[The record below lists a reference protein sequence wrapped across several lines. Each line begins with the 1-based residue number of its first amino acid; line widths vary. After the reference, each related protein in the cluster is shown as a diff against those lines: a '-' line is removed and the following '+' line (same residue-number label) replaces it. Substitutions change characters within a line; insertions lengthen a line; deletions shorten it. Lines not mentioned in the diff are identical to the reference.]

1 MTSISDARARLR
13 PRSLSSAV
21 APTFFV
27 TAILGLVGCARQQA
41 APPPTAAVSV
51 VVGKVSQDTV
61 PVQIT
66 AIGNVES
73 YSTVSIKAQVSG
85 ELVGVHFAEGDFV
98 HKGQLLL
105 EIDPRPYQ
113 AVLAQA
119 QAALARDKAVA
130 ANNRAQALRES
141 KLLEAGIVPAQEAE
155 GVVSTADASDAVV
168 NADNAAIDTAQINL
182 EFCKIYSPIEG
193 RTGILALKAGNLV
206 KVADVPILV
215 INQLDPI
222 FVNFTVPQQYLPDI
236 KKFMAQQTLRV
247 SAIVPN
253 DSGPP
258 MLGTLTFVDNAVDTT
273 TGTIHLRATFANAQN
288 RLWPGLY
295 VNILLTLSQQAHATV
310 VPAHAIVPGQN
321 GQLVYVLKGDN
332 TVEARAVVSS
342 RTVQDEAVIDKG
354 LQPGETIVTD
364 GQSLLVPG
372 TKVAIKNQQTESA
385 PANSSAK

>member
-1 MTSISDARARLR
+1 MTCILDARARLR
-13 PRSLSSAV
+13 ELSG
-21 APTFFV
+21 
-27 TAILGLVGCARQQA
+27 TAALGLFLTALSALFGCAKQQA
-41 APPPTAAVSV
+41 APPPSPAVSV
-51 VVGKVSQDTV
+51 VVGKVTQATV
-61 PVQIT
+61 PVQVT
-66 AIGNVES
+66 AIGNVEA

-85 ELVGVHFAEGDFV
+85 ELVGVHFTEGDFI

-130 ANNRAQALRES
+130 ANNRAQALREA

-168 NADNAAIDTAQINL
+168 NADEAAIQTAQISV
-182 EFCKIYSPIEG
+182 EFCKIYSPIDG
-193 RTGILALKAGNLV
+193 RTGVLALKAGNLV
-206 KVADVPILV
+206 KAEDIPILV

-236 KKFMAQQTLRV
+236 KKFMGQGTLRV

-253 DSGPP
+253 DAGPS
-258 MLGTLTFVDNAVDTT
+258 MQGTLTFVDNSVDAT

-295 VNILLTLSQQAHATV
+295 VNILLTLSEQANATV

-321 GQLVYVLKGDN
+321 GQLVYVVKGDN
-332 TVEARAVVSS
+332 TVEARAVVST
-342 RTVQDEAVIDKG
+342 RTVQDQAVIDKG
-354 LQPGETIVTD
+354 LRPGETIVTD
-364 GQSLLVPG
+364 GQSLLISG
-372 TKVAIKNQQTESA
+372 SKIAIKNQTSSSVSET
-385 PANSSAK
+385 PSAK

>member
-1 MTSISDARARLR
+1 MSWISDVRARLR
-13 PRSLSSAV
+13 RFGPNV
-21 APTFFV
+21 ALVILPTMLF
-27 TAILGLVGCARQQA
+27 ALAGCAKQQA
-41 APPPTAAVSV
+41 APPPSPAVSV
-51 VVGKVSQDTV
+51 VVGKVTQDTV

-66 AIGNVES
+66 AIGNVEA

-85 ELVGVHFAEGDFV
+85 ELVGVHFTEGDFV

-130 ANNRAQALRES
+130 ANNRAQAQREA
-141 KLLEAGIVPAQEAE
+141 KLLEAGIVPTQEAE

-168 NADNAAIDTAQINL
+168 NADEAAIQTAQINL
-182 EFCKIYSPIEG
+182 EFCRIYSPIDG

-236 KKFMAQQTLRV
+236 KKFMGQGTLRV
-247 SAIVPN
+247 SAIVPS

-258 MLGTLTFVDNAVDTT
+258 MRGTLTFVDNSVDPT
-273 TGTIHLRATFANAQN
+273 TGTIHLRATFANVQN

-295 VNILLTLSQQAHATV
+295 VNIVLTLSEQANATV

-321 GQLVYVLKGDN
+321 GQLIYVVREDN
-332 TVEARAVVSS
+332 TVEARSVVSN
-342 RTVQDEAVIDKG
+342 RTVQEEAVIEKG
-354 LQPGETIVTD
+354 VRPGETIVTD
-364 GQSLLVPG
+364 GQSLLISG
-372 TKVAIKNQQTESA
+372 ARVAIKNQVSTSA
-385 PANSSAK
+385 PPKSSAQ

>member
-1 MTSISDARARLR
+1 MTSTWDTKARVQMR
-13 PRSLSSAV
+13 V
-21 APTFFV
+21 ATIVFV
-27 TAILGLVGCARQQA
+27 LLPTAICHLSGCAKQQA
-41 APPPTAAVSV
+41 APPPSPAVSV
-51 VVGKVSQDTV
+51 VVGKVTQDTV

-66 AIGNVES
+66 AIGNVEAF
-73 YSTVSIKAQVSG
+73 STVSIKAQVSG
-85 ELVGVHFAEGDFV
+85 ELVGVHFTEGDFV

-119 QAALARDKAVA
+119 EAALARDKAVA
-130 ANNRAQALRES
+130 ANNRAQAQREA
-141 KLLEAGIVPAQEAE
+141 KLLEAGIVPTQEAE

-168 NADNAAIDTAQINL
+168 NADEAAIQTAQINL

-193 RTGILALKAGNLV
+193 RTGELALKAGNLV

-236 KKFMAQQTLRV
+236 KKFMGQRTLRV

-253 DSGPP
+253 DSAAP
-258 MLGTLTFVDNAVDTT
+258 MQGALTFVDNSVDPT

-295 VNILLTLSQQAHATV
+295 VNTLLTLSEQANATV
-310 VPAHAIVPGQN
+310 VPAHAIVPSQN
-321 GQLVYVLKGDN
+321 GQLVYVVKNDN
-332 TVEARAVVSS
+332 TVEARAVVSN
-342 RTVQDEAVIDKG
+342 RTVHEEAVIDKG

-364 GQSLLVPG
+364 GQSLLVSG
-372 TKVAIKNQQTESA
+372 AKIAIKNQASDQA
-385 PANSSAK
+385 PSNSYAQ

>member
-1 MTSISDARARLR
+1 MTCILDARARLR
-13 PRSLSSAV
+13 ELSG
-21 APTFFV
+21 
-27 TAILGLVGCARQQA
+27 TAALGLFLTALSALFGCAKQQA
-41 APPPTAAVSV
+41 APPPSPAVSV
-51 VVGKVSQDTV
+51 VVGKVTQATV
-61 PVQIT
+61 PVQVT
-66 AIGNVES
+66 AIGNVEA

-85 ELVGVHFAEGDFV
+85 ELVGVHFTEGDFI

-130 ANNRAQALRES
+130 ANNRAQALREA

-168 NADNAAIDTAQINL
+168 NADEAAIQTAQISV
-182 EFCKIYSPIEG
+182 EFCKIYSPIDG
-193 RTGILALKAGNLV
+193 RTGVLALKAGNLV
-206 KVADVPILV
+206 KAEDIPILV

-236 KKFMAQQTLRV
+236 KKFMGQGTLRV

-253 DSGPP
+253 DAGPS
-258 MLGTLTFVDNAVDTT
+258 MQGTLTFVDNSVDAT

-295 VNILLTLSQQAHATV
+295 VNILLTLSEQANATV

-321 GQLVYVLKGDN
+321 GQLVYVVKGDN
-332 TVEARAVVSS
+332 TVEARAVVST
-342 RTVQDEAVIDKG
+342 RTVQDQAVINKG
-354 LQPGETIVTD
+354 LRPGETIVTD
-364 GQSLLVPG
+364 GQSLLISG
-372 TKVAIKNQQTESA
+372 SKIAIKNQTSSSVSET
-385 PANSSAK
+385 PSAK